1 MIITGDFCRSSQWWE
16 NDIKNNEGRV
26 FEPFVS
32 ELGLHQLISEPT
44 HFMGDSKSCIDLILT
59 DQPNLVIESGVH
71 QSLHEQCHH
80 QIVYGKLSVPNI
92 TTPPYTRKVWY
103 YDKADFVAIRKSI
116 EMFDWQEHLDKITCP
131 SEQVKFLNEVL
142 LNIHSNFIP
151 NKVKTIRPCQAPW
164 ITKSVKNSLRKKN
177 RAYKNFVR
185 RGQPDD
191 KLEGIK
197 NMIAE
202 GSKLIEDAKRKYL
215 LKVGNTLANP
225 ETSSKTYWTLI
236 NTVLNKAKIPIIPP
250 LLENGLFITDFTEKA
265 QIFNDFFILQC
276 TTVDTGSEIPQ
287 YIPAAAILIN
297 DFAISEQKILNIIRS
312 LNPNKAHGWDEISVT
327 VIKLSD
333 AALVVPLMITFTN
346 CLRCGLFPQIWK
358 CANVVPV
365 HKRNE
370 KNLKGNY
377 RPISLLPIFGR
388 ILEKL
393 IYDSLY
399 THFVSC
405 ELLNPNQSRLT
416 PSLFR
421 DISALRNIVTSTG
434 A

>member
-1 MIITGDFCRSSQWWE
+1 MINFELLLFKINAENPFCVIITGDFNCRSSQWWE
-16 NDIKNNEGRV
+16 NDIENNEGRI

-59 DQPNLVIESGVH
+59 DQPNLVIESGVY

-80 QIVYGKLSVPNI
+80 QIVYGKLSVSNI

-131 SEQVKFLNEVL
+131 NEQVKFLNEVL
-142 LNIHSNFIP
+142 LNIYSNFIP

-164 ITKSVKNSLRKKN
+164 ITKPVKNFLRKKN

-202 GSKLIEDAKRKYL
+202 GSKLIKNAKRKYL

-225 ETSSKTYWTLI
+225 ETSGKTYWTLI

-250 LLENGLFITDFTEKA
+250 L
-265 QIFNDFFILQC
+265 
-276 TTVDTGSEIPQ
+276 
-287 YIPAAAILIN
+287 
-297 DFAISEQKILNIIRS
+297 
-312 LNPNKAHGWDEISVT
+312 
-327 VIKLSD
+327 
-333 AALVVPLMITFTN
+333 
-346 CLRCGLFPQIWK
+346 
-358 CANVVPV
+358 
-365 HKRNE
+365 
-370 KNLKGNY
+370 
-377 RPISLLPIFGR
+377 
-388 ILEKL
+388 
-393 IYDSLY
+393 
-399 THFVSC
+399 
-405 ELLNPNQSRLT
+405 
-416 PSLFR
+416 
-421 DISALRNIVTSTG
+421 
-434 A
+434 